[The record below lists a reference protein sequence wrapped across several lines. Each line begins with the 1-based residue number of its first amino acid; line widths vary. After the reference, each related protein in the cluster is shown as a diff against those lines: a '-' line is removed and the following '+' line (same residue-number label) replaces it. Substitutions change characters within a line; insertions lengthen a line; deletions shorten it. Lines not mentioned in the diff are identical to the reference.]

1 MTALLSQLSGMSG
14 TCERLENEYSEH
26 EKLSLIKD
34 DSQKLGAFLESL
46 EEQGIELARWEDDVL
61 VPVHKSIMDILA
73 AYFDIDQTKLEK
85 EKRAMLKTLRVDRQG
100 HYENLFCEERREP
113 RSREPCI

>member
-1 MTALLSQLSGMSG
+1 MAQASQLNGMSG
-14 TCERLENEYSEH
+14 APASLESEYPEH

-34 DSQKLGAFLESL
+34 DSQKLGVFLEAL
-46 EEQGIELARWEDDVL
+46 EEQGVELAHLEGDEL
-61 VPVHKSIMDILA
+61 VPVHRSITDILS
-73 AYFDIDQTKLEK
+73 AYFDIDQDKLEK
-85 EKRAMLKTLRVDRQG
+85 EKRAMLKTLRVDHQG